1 MDENDDW
8 ETLFA
13 AVDENDDW
21 ETFSV
26 SQSFKTSVFVSQ
38 SIETSIQGPFLRS
51 QSFISSMT
59 ALSVLPIVENVHGRG
74 RLLRIRADPDT
85 ANGLLATPA
94 GQHASPFAKPQV
106 KNQTHVWLFHWGI
119 IQPLAWVLPRTAVDP
134 SSQP

>member
-1 MDENDDW
+1 MG
-8 ETLFA
+8 L
-13 AVDENDDW
+13 VDVLDDW

-26 SQSFKTSVFVSQ
+26 SQSFETSLFISQTSKTSIRGSD
-38 SIETSIQGPFLRS
+38 LHS

-85 ANGLLATPA
+85 AKGLLATPA

-106 KNQTHVWLFHWGI
+106 RNQTHVWLFHWGI
-119 IQPLAWVLPRTAVDP
+119 IQPLAWVLPRTVVGP
-134 SSQP
+134 LSQP